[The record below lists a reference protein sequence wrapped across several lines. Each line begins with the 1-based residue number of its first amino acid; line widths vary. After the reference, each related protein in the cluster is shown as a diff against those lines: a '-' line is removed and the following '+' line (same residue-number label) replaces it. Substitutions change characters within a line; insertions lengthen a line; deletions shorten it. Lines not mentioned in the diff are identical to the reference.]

1 MATPR
6 RAQADEAI
14 RRMERRA
21 TLLGATDEFAE
32 CVYAE
37 RVGTAPNG
45 KPIMRRLPRW
55 KISERWIEFE
65 CGCTAE
71 RHRELLDVRSF
82 DPVIFQGLPEQA
94 VYVLC
99 CHLHEPKMNER
110 LGTRSPYVDFDQ
122 WYRHRY
128 RRLTGKAGA

>member
-1 MATPR
+1 MATPPK
-6 RAQADEAI
+6 AQADAI
-14 RRMERRA
+14 KQRLSERA
-21 TLLGATDEFAE
+21 AAFKE
-32 CVYAE
+32 CEYESELA
-37 RVGTAPNG
+37 GHAPDG
-45 KPIMRRLPRW
+45 KPILRRFPRW
-55 KISERWIEFE
+55 RLSERWIEFE

>member
-1 MATPR
+1 
-6 RAQADEAI
+6 
-14 RRMERRA
+14 MERRA

-71 RHRELLDVRSF
+71 RFRELTDVRGS
-82 DPVIFQGLPEQA
+82 DPVIFEGLPEQA
-94 VYVLC
+94 LYVKVC
-99 CHLHEPKMNER
+99 DLHEASMYANR
-110 LGTRSPYVDFDQ
+110 LSYGGFKTFDQ
-122 WYRHRY
+122 WYRARY